1 MIMSKINLNV
11 VSDTGSGS
19 KTAGASVVL
28 LTFFVITLLVAMI
41 AQADGLFDFQMK
53 MAEKGNAEAEYKVGE
68 MYETGFGVNK
78 DMKAAKSWIIKSA
91 NQGHETA
98 SFKLLYW
105 DMQKNGITAANKAQV
120 KTLQL
125 KAKEGNHQ
133 AQYYVGK
140 MHANG
145 VGVTKNNNKAIS
157 WLNKA
162 ALYGVL
168 AAEREMVLVREEK
181 QRQQLNKRRAN
192 EKKHNELK
200 AKQESERQA
209 RLKEQNKLQSD
220 AETQSSKELSIKKKA
235 EADARVKAKADKL
248 AADEEKKA
256 MLLAKQEAY
265 KKREAR
271 KQALLKKREAD
282 NKKRKVQFESDP
294 CSGKSARFL
303 STCR

>member
-1 MIMSKINLNV
+1 MMMNKINLNV
-11 VSDTGSGS
+11 VTHACSGS
-19 KTAGASVVL
+19 KTAGASVILVTL
-28 LTFFVITLLVAMI
+28 FVITLLLSMI

-120 KTLQL
+120 ETLQL
-125 KAKEGNHQ
+125 KAKEGNPQ

-168 AAEREMVLVREEK
+168 AAESEMILVREEK
-181 QRQQLNKRRAN
+181 QRQQLNNRRAN
-192 EKKHNELK
+192 EKKRNELK

-220 AETQSSKELSIKKKA
+220 AEAQSSKELSIKQKA
-235 EADARVKAKADKL
+235 EADARAKAKADQL

-256 MLLAKQEAY
+256 TLLAKHEAD
-265 KKREAR
+265 KKREAQ

-303 STCR
+303 STCK

>member
-1 MIMSKINLNV
+1 MMMNKINLNV
-11 VSDTGSGS
+11 VSHTCSGS
-19 KTAGASVVL
+19 KTAAASIVL
-28 LTFFVITLLVAMI
+28 LAFFVITLLLSMI
-41 AQADGLFDFQMK
+41 VQADGLFDFQMK
-53 MAEKGNAEAEYKVGE
+53 MAERGNAEAEYKVGE

-78 DMKAAKSWIIKSA
+78 DMNAAKNWITKSA
-91 NQGHETA
+91 NQGNEA
-98 SFKLLYW
+98 AGFKLLYW
-105 DMQKNGITAANKAQV
+105 DMQKNGINAANKAQV
-120 KTLQL
+120 ETLQL
-125 KAKEGNHQ
+125 KAKEGNAQ

-145 VGVTKNNNKAIS
+145 VGVAKNHNKAIS

-168 AAEREMVLVREEK
+168 AAESEIILVREEK

-192 EKKHNELK
+192 EKKRSELK
-200 AKQESERQA
+200 AKQQSEKQA

-220 AETQSSKELSIKKKA
+220 AKAQSSERSIKKKA
-235 EADARVKAKADKL
+235 EADARAKAKADKL
-248 AADEEKKA
+248 AAEEEKKA
-256 MLLAKQEAY
+256 ALLAQQQAE
-265 KKREAR
+265 KKREAQ